1 MARSHP
7 RVWAEID
14 LDAISANLAILRDR
28 IGARGSIMLVVKA
41 DAYGHG
47 AIEIARHVVARREVS
62 AFGVGD
68 SEEALELRR
77 AGIDAPILILG
88 AIVDGEMDAVVA
100 HDVAVCVHTP
110 DRLRKLES
118 EARRQNRKCRVHIK
132 VDTGMGRLGPGPEQA
147 LALAQQVSQSDW
159 LVLEGIA
166 THFSSSS
173 RPEDGFSKLQL
184 RRFVEFRDRL
194 RTLGV
199 EPPVCHVANSGG
211 VLHEDG
217 SPFDMVRVG
226 AAAYGIYPRKDGA
239 AGKLKPSLS
248 LHTQVIYLKD
258 VPAGTPI
265 SYNRMHVTTTKTRVA
280 TVPIGYNDG
289 LPYALSGRGRVLV
302 RGKVAPIIGAITMDY
317 CMIDVGHVPGVRP
330 GDRVT
335 LIGRDGEHE
344 ITVPK
349 LAEEVGTVPY
359 AITCGLSRR
368 VKRLHRPERAHP
380 GLMASLV
387 KESAAPEL
395 ETEPER
401 VLDCRTS
408 G

>member
-14 LDAISANLAILRDR
+14 LDAISANLATIKSR
-28 IGARGSIMLVVKA
+28 IGGRGSVMLVVKA

-47 AIEIARHVVARREVS
+47 AIEIARHVVARREVG

-100 HDVAVCVHTP
+100 NDVAVCVHTP
-110 DRLRKLES
+110 ERLRKLEA

-147 LALAQQVSQSDW
+147 LALAQQVAQSEW
-159 LVLEGIA
+159 LILEGIA

-173 RPEDGFSKLQL
+173 RPEDGFSKLQIQ
-184 RRFVEFRDRL
+184 RFVEFRDRL
-194 RTLGV
+194 RTIGV
-199 EPPVCHVANSGG
+199 EPPVTHVANSGG
-211 VLHEDG
+211 VLHEDCTA
-217 SPFDMVRVG
+217 FDMVRVG
-226 AAAYGIYPRKDGA
+226 AAAYGIYPRKDGV

-258 VPAGTPI
+258 VPAGSPI
-265 SYNRMHVTTTKTRVA
+265 SYNRMHVTTDKTRIA
-280 TVPIGYNDG
+280 TLPIGYNDG
-289 LPYALSGRGRVLV
+289 LPYALSGRGSVLV
-302 RGKVAPIIGAITMDY
+302 RKMVAPIVGAITMDY

-335 LIGRDGEHE
+335 LIGRDGDHE
-344 ITVPK
+344 ITVPR

-359 AITCGLSRR
+359 AITCALSRR
-368 VKRLHRPERAHP
+368 VKRQHRPERARP
-380 GLMASLV
+380 GLMAAL
-387 KESAAPEL
+387 EREAAARKV